1 MTDFF
6 GYSTRSVS
14 SPHFRIDMLENAG
27 PRIVRLVPAGTQ
39 VNLLAEIPNVHWPSP
54 GGEFYPLGGHRLWA
68 GPESPELTYMPDHLN
83 AILEEVPNGYCVR
96 HEDHFNG
103 YHYQRQIEVSL
114 DQSAPKATL
123 IHELKNL
130 GTAPL
135 RVLPWAVTQFRMGGK
150 AHLPLNKA
158 PADAHAL
165 LPNRNVVLWPYTDL
179 HESRLHLN
187 NESIEIDAI
196 PREDPLKVGVFNAE
210 GWAAIEFEE
219 GWVVIKRF
227 APSLPE
233 EYADFNTNL
242 QCYVRDVFIEL
253 ETLGKLSTLQP
264 GQTVTHVEKWEVQK
278 GSLASLGLG

>member
-1 MTDFF
+1 MADYF
-6 GYSTRSVS
+6 GYFTRSVS
-14 SPHFRIDMLENAG
+14 NPYFRIDMLENAG

-39 VNLLAEIPNVHWPSP
+39 LNLLAEIPDDHWPSP
-54 GGEFYPLGGHRLWA
+54 KGEFYPLGGHRLWA
-68 GPESPELTYMPDHLN
+68 GPESPELTYTPDHLD
-83 AILEEVPNGYCVR
+83 AVLEEVPNGFRVR

-114 DQSAPKATL
+114 DQNAPKAKL

-130 GTAPL
+130 GAEPL

-150 AHLPLNKA
+150 VHLPLSKT
-158 PADAHAL
+158 PADAHSL

-196 PREDPLKVGVFNAE
+196 PRKDPLKVGIFSAE
-210 GWAAIEFEE
+210 GWAAIEFVE

-227 APSLPE
+227 APSRPD
-233 EYADFNTNL
+233 EYADLNTNL
-242 QCYVRDVFIEL
+242 QCYVRDIFIEL
-253 ETLGKLSTLQP
+253 ETLGMLSTLQP
-264 GQTVTHVEKWEVQK
+264 GHTVTHVEEWEVQK